1 MQKHVLNT
9 YLKDQ
14 SKLDDKSL
22 NKINELT
29 KEFPYFQTAWIL
41 LARNLKNIDDHRF
54 ENKLKIAATYAPD
67 RSRLFQIIMND
78 FSIKNQ
84 EKKTENTDDKTSEA
98 DKTEPIHTKKKKP
111 DSNRDDK
118 EEKQASSPKST
129 SGATEQAPEIK
140 KKTSLS
146 PEEQQ
151 DNKNPSES
159 DLSDVLQKRLEELKK
174 KINPPEGKHEEE
186 HDSIPS
192 DEIFL
197 FNPLDA
203 VPEQKYSMEA
213 LKYNQES
220 EQVRLQTMQNK
231 ASAKTKKQALL
242 DKFIQTEKSSYN
254 FKPDNNTTA
263 ESLYDTPD
271 FDDSQDLITETLAKI
286 YVRQGHYEKALN
298 AYKKLSLKYPQKSV
312 YFANQI
318 EKINKLLSKDD

>member
-1 MQKHVLNT
+1 MQKNVLNT

-22 NKINELT
+22 NEIIELT

-41 LARNLKNIDDHRF
+41 LARNLKNIDDHSF
-54 ENKLKIAATYAPD
+54 ENKLRIAATYAPD
-67 RSRLFQIIMND
+67 RSRLFQIIMNN
-78 FSIKNQ
+78 FSGKNQ
-84 EKKTENTDDKTSEA
+84 ERKIENTHDKASEA
-98 DKTEPIHTKKKKP
+98 DKTEPIHTKKKIP
-111 DSNRDDK
+111 DSNRNK
-118 EEKQASSPKST
+118 AEEKQSSSTKSIAD
-129 SGATEQAPEIK
+129 ATEQASEIK
-140 KKTSLS
+140 EKTSLS

-151 DNKNPSES
+151 DNNKPSES
-159 DLSDVLQKRLEELKK
+159 DLSNILQKRLEELKK
-174 KINPPEGKHEEE
+174 KINPPEDKHEEE
-186 HDSIPS
+186 QDSIPS

-213 LKYNQES
+213 LKYNQEA
-220 EQVRLQTMQNK
+220 EQVRLQTRQNK
-231 ASAKTKKQALL
+231 TIAKTKKQKLL
-242 DKFIQTEKSSYN
+242 DKFIQSEKNRYN
-254 FKPDNNTTA
+254 FKPDNNTTT
-263 ESLYDTPD
+263 ESLYDTPG
-271 FDDSQDLITETLAKI
+271 FDDSEDLITETLAKI